1 MRVIN
6 SQKLLLVVVPVA
18 RDQVNEFLSFNRS
31 VWEKVLD
38 HIRIEVLLNDLRSLF
53 GLVSLGL

>member
-1 MRVIN
+1 M
-6 SQKLLLVVVPVA
+6 LVVVPVA